1 MFTQDPHPKQSR
13 TVTVIANLYP
23 GIPVISAVLV
33 AAGAAAASSAVMAT
47 GRITACGQTKE
58 HLLHWIQFSGFHTGT
73 FTAIPRFSYADVPDG
88 VVPST

>member
-33 AAGAAAASSAVMAT
+33 AAGAAAASSSVIAT
-47 GRITACGQTKE
+47 GRIVA
-58 HLLHWIQFSGFHTGT
+58 
-73 FTAIPRFSYADVPDG
+73 
-88 VVPST
+88 